1 MSKHKKFTSNV
12 GGQEIIVE
20 TGKLAGLAGGA
31 VTIRQGDTMLLATAT
46 MSSNARPGIDFAVT
60 QMPLTNSPCPS
71 SPSLKY
77 SFRTHTSI
85 EGRLT
90 TNVDIC

>member
-1 MSKHKKFTSNV
+1 MLLYGVFAVLLWRVLMSKHKKFTSNV

-46 MSSNARPGIDFAVT
+46 MSSNAD
-60 QMPLTNSPCPS
+60 L
-71 SPSLKY
+71 
-77 SFRTHTSI
+77 
-85 EGRLT
+85 E
-90 TNVDIC
+90 